1 MIYLDYSAT
10 TPLDPTVLKAMQ
22 PFFSH
27 TFANS
32 ASVHTPGQT
41 ALKAVDD
48 ARHQIA
54 NLFNV
59 IAHDITFTSGSTESN
74 NLALFGIAQT
84 KKKKKI
90 HIITTQ
96 IEHSSILEPC
106 HELEK
111 RGVAVTYLKV
121 TKEGLVKPSD
131 IIAAIKPETRLVS
144 IGYVNSEVGVIQP
157 IKVIGKLIK
166 KYNQKRH
173 EEWLR
178 KNPRQ
183 RGEKPTPVL
192 FHSDATQAPN
202 FLDCSP
208 RSLHLD
214 LMSLSA
220 HKIYGPKG
228 VGLLYCNSDIE
239 LTPLLF
245 GGHQERNIRSGTVNV
260 PGVVGFA
267 SALNLAYRNQK
278 KISTQLA
285 SLRNHFLKSLK
296 KTLPETVLN
305 TPIENSTP
313 SHINISFPGLEGD
326 IIQAMLDEK
335 GIAVSTG
342 SACASGDIT
351 VSHVLKAMGKSDTV
365 ARGGIRITLG
375 KHSTKKEIDATVK
388 AIQIVVKTLQSRVKG

>member
-10 TPLDPTVLKAMQ
+10 TPLDPAVLKKMQ

-48 ARHQIA
+48 ARHDIA
-54 NLFNV
+54 TLLKV
-59 IAHDITFTSGSTESN
+59 TAHDITFTSGSTESN
-74 NLALFGIAQT
+74 NLALFGILG
-84 KKKKKI
+84 KKTKKKI

-111 RGVAVTYLKV
+111 RGVMVTYVKV
-121 TKEGLVKPSD
+121 NKEGLVKPAD
-131 IIAAIKPETRLVS
+131 IMAAIRPETRLVS

-157 IKVIGKLIK
+157 IKAIGKLIK

-183 RGEKPTPVL
+183 RGEKPVPVL

-208 RSLHLD
+208 RSLHLHM
-214 LMSLSA
+214 MSLSA
-220 HKIYGPKG
+220 HKLYGPKG
-228 VGLLYCNSDIE
+228 VGLLYCQSDIE
-239 LTPLLF
+239 LTPLFF

-267 SALNLAYRNQK
+267 NALTEAYRNQK
-278 KISTQLA
+278 KATIHVS
-285 SLRNHFLKSLK
+285 SLRNYLLTSLK
-296 KTLPETVLN
+296 KTLPDIILN
-305 TPIENSTP
+305 TSLETSVP
-313 SHINISFPGLEGD
+313 SHLNLSFVGLEGD
-326 IIQAMLDEK
+326 IIQALLDEK

-351 VSHVLKAMGKSDTV
+351 VSPVLKGMSKNDLV
-365 ARGGIRITLG
+365 ARSAIRITLG
-375 KHSTKKEIDATVK
+375 KYTTKKELEIAAK
-388 AIQIVVKTLQSRVKG
+388 IIPQVVKNLQSRVKR